1 MKFFFS
7 RSNSAGFR
15 ARSKERDQNTDEAT
29 VAPIKAAIDEAL
41 AGVEKEYSGLKGRLD
56 SVSARAGFIA
66 GTDADEYLER
76 EASDTNLL
84 REYESEMQRAN
95 ARLQQL
101 TDMIAHLKFI
111 RAAFKTRFPQI

>member
-15 ARSKERDQNTDEAT
+15 ARSPERDKSTDEETA
-29 VAPIKAAIDEAL
+29 VPIKTAIDQAL
-41 AGVEKEYSGLKGRLD
+41 SRVEKEYDGLKARLD
-56 SVSARAGFIA
+56 SVTASAVFVA
-66 GTDADEYLER
+66 GTESDEYLER
-76 EASDTNLL
+76 DSKDTDRL

-95 ARLQQL
+95 IRLQQL
-101 TDMIAHLKFI
+101 TEMIAHLKFI

>member
-15 ARSKERDQNTDEAT
+15 ARSAERDQSTDEET
-29 VAPIKAAIDEAL
+29 VVPIKTAIDQAL
-41 AGVEKEYSGLKGRLD
+41 SRAENEYNGLKTRLD
-56 SVSARAGFIA
+56 SVTASAVFVA
-66 GTDADEYLER
+66 GTEADEYLER
-76 EASDTNLL
+76 DAKDTDRL
-84 REYESEMQRAN
+84 REYESEMKRAN